1 MTNGWKK
8 YNMIELADPNV
19 NCISKIV
26 HSICEQWM
34 ITLKALSGT
43 LSDWSLHEKNYMGW
57 RGNLDKMPCT
67 STKLLETSL
76 LILTI
81 HLPVVYP

>member
-26 HSICEQWM
+26 HSICEHWM

-43 LSDWSLHEKNYMGW
+43 LSDWS
-57 RGNLDKMPCT
+57 
-67 STKLLETSL
+67 
-76 LILTI
+76 
-81 HLPVVYP
+81 

>member
-8 YNMIELADPNV
+8 YNMIQLTFGSANS
-19 NCISKIV
+19 ISKIV
-26 HSICEQWM
+26 HSICEHWM

-67 STKLLETSL
+67 STNLLETSL

-81 HLPVVYP
+81 HLAVVYP